1 MRYLKLFEELFD
13 GAPWKAISHY
23 EYLQELD
30 KIDYIYDDNYINK
43 VKSAIIKHKPDTEVK
58 LTNNYIKVKIKY
70 KYYITGEMKI
80 YFYQTNGS

>member
-1 MRYLKLFEELFD
+1 MRYLRLFEELFD

-43 VKSAIIKHKPDTEVK
+43 VKSAIIVLHSY
-58 LTNNYIKVKIKY
+58 LYI
-70 KYYITGEMKI
+70 E
-80 YFYQTNGS
+80 